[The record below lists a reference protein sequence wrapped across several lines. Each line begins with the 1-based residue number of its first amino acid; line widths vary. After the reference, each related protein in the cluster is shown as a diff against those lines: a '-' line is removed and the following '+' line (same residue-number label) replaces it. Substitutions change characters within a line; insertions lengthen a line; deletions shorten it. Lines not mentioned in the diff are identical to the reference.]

1 MVLELKVYKNHT
13 HFYKNKT
20 LVDWGDFSNGS
31 DVSGIYPIHN
41 KTVSEQL
48 GLLLEHVTEFEQVH
62 DYCKSWL
69 YWLVQC
75 DTEEGI
81 SLSHP
86 PGRVRLR
93 LIALRSEYPMSF
105 ERDRHVKKSIEMQ
118 QK

>member
-20 LVDWGDFSNGS
+20 LVDWADFSNGS
-31 DVSGIYPIHN
+31 DVSGIYPIQN
-41 KTVSEQL
+41 KTVSEQR
-48 GLLLEHVTEFEQVH
+48 LLLEHVTEFEQVH

-81 SLSHP
+81 SLDHTHQE
-86 PGRVRLR
+86 G
-93 LIALRSEYPMSF
+93 
-105 ERDRHVKKSIEMQ
+105 
-118 QK
+118 